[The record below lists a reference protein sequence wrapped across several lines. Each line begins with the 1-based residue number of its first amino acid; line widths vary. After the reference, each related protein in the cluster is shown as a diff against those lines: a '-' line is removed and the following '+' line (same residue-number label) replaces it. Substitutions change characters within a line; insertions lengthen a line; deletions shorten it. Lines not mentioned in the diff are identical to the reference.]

1 MDTAL
6 LPTIRHV
13 DALLTVVFVHR
24 FATNADS
31 NFCVAKIKQ
40 SVIMHA
46 HMIAVIQPK
55 EWACYMLSDSQ
66 YIPLFPFL
74 EALVQLLSCWNAQG
88 GL

>member
-24 FATNADS
+24 FATNADF

-46 HMIAVIQPK
+46 HMKAVIEPK
-55 EWACYMLSDSQ
+55 E
-66 YIPLFPFL
+66 
-74 EALVQLLSCWNAQG
+74 
-88 GL
+88 